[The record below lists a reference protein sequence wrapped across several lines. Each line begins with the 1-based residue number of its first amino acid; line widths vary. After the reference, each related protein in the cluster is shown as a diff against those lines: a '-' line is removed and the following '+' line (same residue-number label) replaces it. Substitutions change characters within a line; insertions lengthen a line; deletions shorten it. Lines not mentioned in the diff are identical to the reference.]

1 MAVVINEFE
10 VIPEAPPAP
19 RPAGQPE
26 PGGTPASEPEKA
38 SEIARTLHRHQERLR
53 RVRAY

>member
-10 VIPEAPPAP
+10 VVPAEPPPP
-19 RPAGQPE
+19 RPAGAGAAADGGAPQPPDE
-26 PGGTPASEPEKA
+26 HELRR
-38 SEIARTLHRHQERLR
+38 IARQQHERQE

>member
-10 VIPEAPPAP
+10 VVPAAPPAP

-26 PGGTPASEPEKA
+26 SGGTPASEPEKA
-38 SEIARTLHRHQERLR
+38 SEIARVLHRHQERMR